1 MSNFRHFQ
9 FFLAFNLGF
18 RCCLWKIYSHR
29 EPCVPVVF
37 IYIYHFKVFRENVW
51 LTELTVMFLT
61 HGFFDVTKI
70 ESSPCKSGLFLTEF
84 RVSKTIFSL
93 ITVAKVNV

>member
-1 MSNFRHFQ
+1 MFETIFEFVLCKITFHITFHFIK
-9 FFLAFNLGF
+9 L
-18 RCCLWKIYSHR
+18 Y
-29 EPCVPVVF
+29 
-37 IYIYHFKVFRENVW
+37 IYIYQFKVFREKVW